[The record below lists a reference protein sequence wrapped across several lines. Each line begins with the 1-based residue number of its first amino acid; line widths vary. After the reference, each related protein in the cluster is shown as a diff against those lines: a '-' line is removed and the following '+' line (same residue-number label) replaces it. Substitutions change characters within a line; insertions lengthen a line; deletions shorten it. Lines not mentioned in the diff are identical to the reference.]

1 MVNAEGYLEGLPLVV
16 KFALLNE
23 LALMSEVVV
32 IDLTLVLDFWKKS
45 QVCESIHAVLDLRL
59 AVLNVLVLEEWDA
72 GVERLC
78 RLPDMSRVPLE
89 FQALFD
95 IPAAELWDVSNDS
108 DVLTHDGW
116 EVDLEVDA
124 VFLALVV
131 SVGSALI
138 GVFLVELLSVLEWRK
153 MIVFVRLHLNL

>member
-1 MVNAEGYLEGLPLVV
+1 
-16 KFALLNE
+16 
-23 LALMSEVVV
+23 
-32 IDLTLVLDFWKKS
+32 
-45 QVCESIHAVLDLRL
+45 
-59 AVLNVLVLEEWDA
+59 
-72 GVERLC
+72 
-78 RLPDMSRVPLE
+78 MSRVPLE

-124 VFLALVV
+124 VLLALVV